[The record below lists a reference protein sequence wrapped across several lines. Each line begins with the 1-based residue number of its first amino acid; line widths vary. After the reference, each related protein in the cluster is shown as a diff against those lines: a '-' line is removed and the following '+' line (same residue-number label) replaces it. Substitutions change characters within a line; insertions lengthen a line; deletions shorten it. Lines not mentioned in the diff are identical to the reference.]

1 MASTQTYTNH
11 RRFFA
16 PWHFFVAPVLFINII
31 VVAKRAISGPAIGTA
46 WNVLVAIALFVGIL
60 LSRVMPLRAQDRI
73 IRLEE
78 KTRIRGLLPA
88 EMRGREDGLTREQ
101 YIALRFAPDDEVPE
115 LLRRIHAGE
124 LKTSADIKR
133 AIKNWRSDDLRV

>member
-1 MASTQTYTNH
+1 
-11 RRFFA
+11 
-16 PWHFFVAPVLFINII
+16 
-31 VVAKRAISGPAIGTA
+31 
-46 WNVLVAIALFVGIL
+46 
-60 LSRVMPLRAQDRI
+60 MPLRAQDRI